1 MFLKK
6 KILCLIPARGG
17 SKGIKFKNLK
27 KIGKK
32 SLISHAISF
41 AKNLK
46 FLDDIVVSSENKK
59 ILNIGKKLG
68 VSLHLRSKKL
78 SGDYVS
84 DISLIL
90 DVIKN
95 KKYVS
100 FDYLLYLQPTSPF
113 RFKKDFLKA
122 LKRLIKQK
130 ADAIWSVTNISN
142 KNHPLKI
149 LMKNKKNYIQLYSN
163 LGKKIIARQ
172 QLDEIFIRN
181 GIFYF
186 FSIKKLKIKRTI
198 YLKKSIPYQIFY
210 EYFNIDTPNDLKL
223 AKKLYKKTQG
233 N

>member
-1 MFLKK
+1 MLFKK

-17 SKGIKFKNLK
+17 SKGIKLKNLK
-27 KIGKK
+27 KIGNK
-32 SLISHAISF
+32 SLVSHTITF

-46 FLDDIVVSSENKK
+46 FLDDIIVSSDNKK

-122 LKRLIKQK
+122 LKKLIKQK

-142 KNHPLKI
+142 KNHPLKV
-149 LMKNKKNYIQLYSN
+149 LKENKKKYLQTYLNS
-163 LGKKIIARQ
+163 GKKIVARQ
-172 QLDEIFIRN
+172 ELDEIFIRN

-186 FSIKKLKIKRTI
+186 FSIKKLKLKKTI

>member
-1 MFLKK
+1 MLLEK

-17 SKGIKFKNLK
+17 SKGIKLKNLK
-27 KIGKK
+27 KIGNK
-32 SLISHAISF
+32 SLVSHAITF

-46 FLDDIVVSSENKK
+46 FLDDIIVSSDNKQ

-68 VSLHLRSKKL
+68 VGLHLRSKKL
-78 SGDYVS
+78 SGDYIS

-90 DVIKN
+90 DVIRN
-95 KKYVS
+95 KKYIS

-122 LKRLIKQK
+122 LKKLIKQK
-130 ADAIWSVTNISN
+130 ADAIWSVTNVSN

-149 LMKNKKNYIQLYSN
+149 LKKDKKNYIQTYLN

-172 QLDEIFIRN
+172 QLGEIFIRN

-186 FSIKKLKIKRTI
+186 FSIKKLKIKKTI
-198 YLKKSIPYQIFY
+198 YLRKSIPYQIFY
-210 EYFNIDTPNDLKL
+210 EYLNIDSPNDLKL
-223 AKKLYKKTQG
+223 AKELFKKTQG